1 MRDISSHSR
10 AGEEVSGDDEDEDGD
25 DDDKDGDGRKHIRGE

>member
-10 AGEEVSGDDEDEDGD
+10 AGEEVSGDDDEDGD